1 MGAGGWDS
9 TSLCLRF
16 RVLDSGASV
25 PVAVLL
31 QVQEE
36 RILHQQVKC
45 IITEEKVC
53 MVCKKKIGNR

>member
-1 MGAGGWDS
+1 MGWEVRQCRPFLLSCLPDS
-9 TSLCLRF
+9 GTSPQSLC
-16 RVLDSGASV
+16 S
-25 PVAVLL
+25 